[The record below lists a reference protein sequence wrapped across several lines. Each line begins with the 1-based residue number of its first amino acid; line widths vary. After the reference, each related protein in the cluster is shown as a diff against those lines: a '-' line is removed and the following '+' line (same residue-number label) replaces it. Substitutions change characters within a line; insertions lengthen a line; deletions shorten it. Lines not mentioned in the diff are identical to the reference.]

1 MRVAQTVSTQAMEGT
16 TNQLLATLKRYFET
30 LKDPRIREIVLSL
43 VNTITILPY
52 VRSSVELSTSLRLL
66 SLVEAKGLVERVF

>member
-1 MRVAQTVSTQAMEGT
+1 MEGT